1 LRVLFLV
8 EKMGA
13 KGYPNM
19 KTHIALLTSVLLA
32 ACGSDALDPGE
43 GSDPGGGTNTL
54 YVEGRAS
61 AEPRIVNAT
70 ANDFD
75 TEFSIDLSLNG
86 APVTTGTVTITSRFA
101 TTPLSFIDTSN
112 GQGRWEGRAGGYDQS
127 YQLDVKSGTDEVTG
141 VIVDGP
147 DLHRIT
153 GPAAGA
159 TLDSTVATNLT
170 WDREDGAQIITFRS
184 DAVDRITITDSG
196 SYSMGP
202 GVLKAEKDQT
212 RENRLELRRTNHIAP
227 HGAIGGSDFAVSVE
241 QYVDVIAQPDPTL

>member
-1 LRVLFLV
+1 
-8 EKMGA
+8 
-13 KGYPNM
+13 M
-19 KTHIALLTSVLLA
+19 KTHIVLISSALLA
-32 ACGSDALDPGE
+32 ACGGDPLDPGA
-43 GSDPGGGTNTL
+43 GTDPGGGTSTL
-54 YVEGRAS
+54 YVEGNAT
-61 AEPRIVNAT
+61 AEARIVNAT

-75 TEFSIDLSLNG
+75 TEFSIRLSLND

-101 TTPLSFIDTSN
+101 TTPLSYIDSNN
-112 GQGRWEGRAGGYDQS
+112 GQGRWEGRAGGYDQV

-170 WDREDGAQIITFRS
+170 WDREDAAQIITFRS
-184 DAVDRITITDSG
+184 DAIDRIAITDNET
-196 SYSMGP
+196 YSMGP
-202 GVLKAEKDQT
+202 GVLKAEKDKT
-212 RENRLELRRTNHIAP
+212 RENRLELRRTNHVAP

-241 QYVDVIAQPDPTL
+241 QYVDVIAQPNPAL